1 MSNAV
6 EPRPSPA
13 ATISHKDA
21 RDVADLLSSRRS
33 VQTNRS
39 YASALKTYTTW
50 CEGRGYT
57 AVPTSSEV
65 VAAYIAHRTKT
76 VSHSTISRD
85 VAALSAAHLDN
96 GWADPT
102 AHHGVRQ
109 ALRSAGRML
118 GTGQARRAAPITTN
132 TMRRIIAAMD
142 DLDTP
147 VGRRDRAILLIGLAA
162 ALRRSEISELTTK
175 DLTRRDNGLLL
186 RIRRSKTDQTG
197 HGDLVGIPLGS
208 RPETCP
214 VRALDAWLEASGR
227 CLGDGS
233 PVFSRIYRGSRTGD
247 TAMSDRSIAR
257 IVQAR
262 ALAAGVTGKDYAQA
276 AGAGE
281 SWVSGHSL
289 RAGHAT
295 AAAEAGVDPMAISR
309 TTRHRR
315 LDSLARYVRPANAVE
330 DSTAGQIGL

>member
-1 MSNAV
+1 MSSAV
-6 EPRPSPA
+6 EPRTSPA
-13 ATISHKDA
+13 ATISRDDA
-21 RDVADLLSSRRS
+21 RDVADLLASSRS
-33 VQTNRS
+33 TETKRS

-50 CEGRGYT
+50 CEERGYT
-57 AVPTSSEV
+57 PVPTSPEV

-96 GWADPT
+96 GLEDPT
-102 AHHGVRQ
+102 THHGVRQ

-118 GTGQARRAAPITTN
+118 GTAPARRAAPITTD
-132 TMRRIIAAMD
+132 TMRRIVAAMD
-142 DLDTP
+142 DLASP
-147 VGRRDRAILLIGLAA
+147 VGKRDRAILLIGLAA
-162 ALRRSEISELTTK
+162 AQRRSEIAALTTM
-175 DLTRRDNGLLL
+175 DVTRREDGLLL
-186 RIRRSKTDQTG
+186 RIRRSKTDQSG

-208 RPETCP
+208 HPETCP
-214 VRALDAWLEASGR
+214 VLALESWLEASGR
-227 CLGDGS
+227 RLGDGS
-233 PVFSRIYRGSRTGD
+233 PVFSRIYRGSRMAD

-257 IVQAR
+257 IIQSR

-315 LDSLARYVRPANAVE
+315 LDSLSRYVRPASAVD